1 LGPSATTIP
10 NVEHESEGG
19 LSPAEQLPAIY
30 RAVLDSVAELERR
43 GERLEAS
50 RFRSEAIRAYS
61 RSWDVRGRRRLESIL
76 RRAQRA
82 LADAP
87 EAMLEPVPE
96 PVPDAAQPAADA
108 VNRRVPT
115 TI

>member
-1 LGPSATTIP
+1 M
-10 NVEHESEGG
+10 EHESDGG

-43 GERLEAS
+43 GERPEAS

-61 RSWDVRGRRRLESIL
+61 RAWDIRGRHRLESIL
-76 RRAQRA
+76 RRAQHA
-82 LADAP
+82 LAEAPDAG
-87 EAMLEPVPE
+87 LEPVAAT
-96 PVPDAAQPAADA
+96 VTGAAQPTTEA
-108 VNRRVPT
+108 VQQRVPT

>member
-1 LGPSATTIP
+1 MGPSAATIP
-10 NVEHESEGG
+10 TVEHESQGG

-43 GERLEAS
+43 GERIEAS
-50 RFRSEAIRAYS
+50 RFRTEAIRTYS
-61 RSWDVRGRRRLESIL
+61 RSWDIRGRRRLESIL

-82 LADAP
+82 LAAAP
-87 EAMLEPVPE
+87 ESVLEPVPE
-96 PVPDAAQPAADA
+96 LPTDSAQAPTDA
-108 VNRRVPT
+108 VKQRVPT

>member
-1 LGPSATTIP
+1 
-10 NVEHESEGG
+10 

-43 GERLEAS
+43 GKRFEAS

-61 RSWDVRGRRRLESIL
+61 RAWDIRGRRRLESIL

-82 LADAP
+82 LTEVP
-87 EAMLEPVPE
+87 EAVLEPVPE
-96 PVPDAAQPAADA
+96 PLADPATPAADA
-108 VNRRVPT
+108 VKQRVPT

>member
-1 LGPSATTIP
+1 M
-10 NVEHESEGG
+10 EHESQGG

-61 RSWDVRGRRRLESIL
+61 RSWDIRGRRRLESIL

-82 LADAP
+82 LAAAP
-87 EAMLEPVPE
+87 ESVLEPVPD
-96 PVPDAAQPAADA
+96 PVADA
-108 VNRRVPT
+108 TTPPTDAVKQRVPT

>member
-1 LGPSATTIP
+1 
-10 NVEHESEGG
+10 VEHKSQGG

-43 GERLEAS
+43 GERFEAS
-50 RFRSEAIRAYS
+50 RFRSDAIRAYS
-61 RSWDVRGRRRLESIL
+61 RSWDARGRRRLESIL

-82 LADAP
+82 LAEAP
-87 EAMLEPVPE
+87 EIVLEPVRE
-96 PVPDAAQPAADA
+96 PLTDATQPVAEA
-108 VNRRVPT
+108 VTQRVPT

>member
-43 GERLEAS
+43 GERFEAS
-50 RFRSEAIRAYS
+50 RFRREAIQAYS

-82 LADAP
+82 LAEAP
-87 EAMLEPVPE
+87 EPILEPVPGA
-96 PVPDAAQPAADA
+96 VPDAAQPAADA

>member
-1 LGPSATTIP
+1 
-10 NVEHESEGG
+10 VEHESEGG

-61 RSWDVRGRRRLESIL
+61 RAWDIRGRHRLESIL

-82 LADAP
+82 LAEAP
-87 EAMLEPVPE
+87 ESVPE
-96 PVPDAAQPAADA
+96 PVTAAVTEAAQPTTDA
-108 VNRRVPT
+108 VQQRVPT

>member
-1 LGPSATTIP
+1 M
-10 NVEHESEGG
+10 EHQSQGG

-43 GERLEAS
+43 GERFEAS

-61 RSWDVRGRRRLESIL
+61 RSWDTRGRRRLESIL

-82 LADAP
+82 LAEAP
-87 EAMLEPVPE
+87 EIVLEPGRE
-96 PVPDAAQPAADA
+96 PLTDAAQPGAEA
-108 VNRRVPT
+108 VTQRVPT

>member
-1 LGPSATTIP
+1 M
-10 NVEHESEGG
+10 EHESEGG

-43 GERLEAS
+43 GERFEAS
-50 RFRSEAIRAYS
+50 RFRIEAIRAYS
-61 RSWDVRGRRRLESIL
+61 RAWDIRGRRRLESIL

-82 LADAP
+82 LAEAP
-87 EAMLEPVPE
+87 EAVIEPVPE
-96 PVPDAAQPAADA
+96 PVTDVAQPGTDA
-108 VNRRVPT
+108 VKQRVPT

>member
-1 LGPSATTIP
+1 
-10 NVEHESEGG
+10 

-61 RSWDVRGRRRLESIL
+61 RSWDIRGRRRLESIL
-76 RRAQRA
+76 RRAHRA
-82 LADAP
+82 LEAAP
-87 EAMLEPVPE
+87 ESVLEPVPD
-96 PVPDAAQPAADA
+96 PVADAAAAATEA
-108 VNRRVPT
+108 VKQRVPT

>member
-1 LGPSATTIP
+1 M
-10 NVEHESEGG
+10 EHESQGG

-43 GERLEAS
+43 GERFEAS
-50 RFRSEAIRAYS
+50 RFRTEAIREYS
-61 RSWDVRGRRRLESIL
+61 RSWDIRGRRRLESIL

-82 LADAP
+82 LAAAP
-87 EAMLEPVPE
+87 ESVLEPVPE
-96 PVPDAAQPAADA
+96 PVTDTAQPATDA
-108 VNRRVPT
+108 VKQRVPT

>member
-1 LGPSATTIP
+1 M
-10 NVEHESEGG
+10 EHESQGG

-61 RSWDVRGRRRLESIL
+61 RSWDIRGRRRLESIL
-76 RRAQRA
+76 RRAHRA
-82 LADAP
+82 LEAAP
-87 EAMLEPVPE
+87 ESVLEPVPD
-96 PVPDAAQPAADA
+96 PVADAATPATDA
-108 VNRRVPT
+108 VKQRVPT

>member
-1 LGPSATTIP
+1 
-10 NVEHESEGG
+10 VEHESEGA

-43 GERLEAS
+43 GERFEAS
-50 RFRSEAIRAYS
+50 RFRTEAISAYS
-61 RSWDVRGRRRLESIL
+61 RSWDIRGRRRLESIL

-82 LADAP
+82 LAEAP
-87 EAMLEPVPE
+87 ESVHEPVRE
-96 PVPDAAQPAADA
+96 PVTDATQAAADA
-108 VNRRVPT
+108 AKQRVPT

>member
-1 LGPSATTIP
+1 M
-10 NVEHESEGG
+10 EHESQGG

-50 RFRSEAIRAYS
+50 RFRTEAIGAYS
-61 RSWDVRGRRRLESIL
+61 RSWDIRGRRRLESIL

-82 LADAP
+82 LAEAP
-87 EAMLEPVPE
+87 ESVLEPIPE
-96 PVPDAAQPAADA
+96 PMTDGAPAATDA
-108 VNRRVPT
+108 VKQRVPT